1 MNKQGALSDSYIKRL
16 IASGHIKGATDA
28 HVRPGSLDL
37 SLSEEVYKVES
48 IFQPRRGEKVRD
60 VLSHVKAERHDPI
73 KPLARDTIYLWR
85 LNEILALPQSVYGY
99 CNPKSSTGRLDLH
112 ARLIADGVPR
122 YDSVWPKG
130 FHGELWLSVMTKSFP
145 ICVSPGDSLTQI
157 RFFNADTRM
166 NELDIE
172 IEHHKSPL
180 ICHPDSGET
189 ISFNELEGQDGDGT
203 ILLSIDLESTIVGYE
218 SVPSAHVVDL
228 ARRDHDSKLFF
239 EEIYAEKGMLH
250 LKRDH
255 FYILS
260 SYESVI
266 TPPDLACEMVP
277 MDERSG
283 EFRSHYAG
291 FIDPGWGWGID
302 GEGKGRQLTLEVRPF
317 EDIVVR
323 HRQPIAKIRFERLIE
338 KPETVYDMTDSN
350 YVTQRG
356 PKLGK
361 FFV

>member
-1 MNKQGALSDSYIKRL
+1 MNKQGALPDSYIQRL
-16 IASGHIKGATDA
+16 IASGHIKGATFD

-37 SLSEEVYKVES
+37 RLSEEVYKVES

-60 VLSHVKAERHDPI
+60 VLSRIKAERHDPA
-73 KPLARDTIYLWR
+73 KPIARDAIYLWR
-85 LNEILALPQSVYGY
+85 LNEILALPQSVYAY

-112 ARLIADGVPR
+112 VRLIADGVPR

-130 FHGELWLSVMTKSFP
+130 FHGELWVSLMTKSFP
-145 ICVSPGDSLTQI
+145 TIVSPGDSLNQI

-166 NELDIE
+166 SDLELE
-172 IEHHKSPL
+172 MEHHKSPL
-180 ICHPDSGET
+180 IYHPDTQKPIG
-189 ISFNELEGQDGDGT
+189 FDELEGQDGDGT
-203 ILLSIDLESTIVGYE
+203 ILLSIDLESSVAGYE
-218 SVPSAHVVDL
+218 SITSSHVVEL
-228 ARRDHDSKLFF
+228 ARRDHDKDIFF
-239 EEIYAEKGMLH
+239 KQVYAEKGALR
-250 LKRDH
+250 LERDK

-260 SYESVI
+260 SYESVV

-291 FIDPGWGWGID
+291 FIDPGWGWGKE

-323 HRQPIAKIRFERLIE
+323 HKQPIAKIRFERLIE
-338 KPETVYDMTDSN
+338 PPEVLYDLTDSN
-350 YVTQRG
+350 YIAQRG